1 MIASCSLIMIQNIS
15 GGFVYMVKCTFW
27 STSGNSSVLMDK
39 QRVYNMAVWGYETS
53 LDVWENIFQ
62 DQ

>member
-39 QRVYNMAVWGYETS
+39 
-53 LDVWENIFQ
+53 
-62 DQ
+62 